1 MITYLQHTDYCD
13 KMKTILQYINLK
25 SNNVNSFIHT
35 DYSDNTVNEEEVE
48 VNNGDN
54 NVANIA

>member
-1 MITYLQHTDYCD
+1 
-13 KMKTILQYINLK
+13 MKTILQYINLK